1 MITLAGKLILIVVII
16 IVAAV
21 AAVTGFFLLQHAPT
35 YTVDYYS
42 DFDLAEQKLDDC
54 LSEVDTYLLM
64 DDYTAVKDKI
74 QSECQALFNEL
85 KSEYSQFQK
94 YSDASLE
101 EKTIRSK
108 AVESKGT
115 MMLLYYDVA
124 DLVIYIDSAQATD
137 GEKLLEAANS
147 FIDEMAAIRD
157 ILYFYYEARTYYS
170 HTDYYKAHEV
180 DFSDENVRE
189 NLLMYNELVPL
200 VSTVY
205 DSAFEHPVTK
215 YIISVDP
222 EGGWVK
228 ETTDSLVEGMGDTQD
243 SSFAIL
249 DYVRSHV
256 TYKHDPAWLNDLPQP
271 AIVTALLGTGDCDDM
286 SIMLASMFIRAGVPE
301 VELCLAD
308 TDLDG
313 IADHMVTQ
321 TGGLTVWDGTC
332 FDCGDYS
339 ANNDV
344 ENWQMDCYDVVS
356 VLEYLA

>member
-1 MITLAGKLILIVVII
+1 MLTPLGKIMIIVVLVIFI
-16 IVAAV
+16 AIA
-21 AAVTGFFLLQHAPT
+21 GLFLLQ
-35 YTVDYYS
+35 YLFSNESDYYS
-42 DFDLAEQKLDDC
+42 EFNLAEQRFDDC
-54 LSEVDTYLLM
+54 LSEVDTSLLM
-64 DDYTAVKDKI
+64 EDYASVKDKI
-74 QSECQALFNEL
+74 QSECQNRFNEL
-85 KSEYSQFQK
+85 KFAYSQFQK
-94 YSDASLE
+94 YSDSSLE

-115 MMLLYYDVA
+115 MMLLYYDIA
-124 DLVIYIDSAQATD
+124 DLIMYIESTQPTEE
-137 GEKLLEAANS
+137 EKLLEAANT
-147 FIDEMAAIRD
+147 FIDEMADIRD
-157 ILYFYYEARTYYS
+157 ILYFYYEARAYYS
-170 HTDYYKAHEV
+170 HTDYYKEHEV

-200 VSTVY
+200 VSTIY
-205 DSAFEHPVTK
+205 DSAYGHPVTK

-222 EGGWVK
+222 EGGWVR
-228 ETTDSLVEGMGDTQD
+228 EVTDSLVVGLADTQEIC
-243 SSFAIL
+243 FAIL

-256 TYKHDPAWLNDLPQP
+256 IYKHDPAWLNDLPQP

-286 SIMLASMFIRAGVPE
+286 SIMLAAMFIRAGVPE

-332 FDCGDYS
+332 SDCGDYS
-339 ANNDV
+339 VSNDV